1 MITKETF
8 HHDLES
14 MLELDPGTIQG
25 EENLADFYWDSM
37 SVVIFIA
44 MADEKYSAVI
54 APAKLAEAETVAD
67 LFELVTPIA

>member
-1 MITKETF
+1 MITPETF
-8 HHDLES
+8 HRDLET

-54 APAKLAEAETVAD
+54 APGKLAAAKTVAD
-67 LFELVTPIA
+67 LFELVTPTA